1 MSVASFARLGTSNSY
16 DNTIANLQSRQNK
29 LSTLQEQLTSG
40 KKITSPSDDPTGAA
54 QAERALNRLARIAT
68 DQRALESQRNAI
80 SQAEGTLAD
89 VTDVLQQIRDL
100 ASSAGN
106 GTFSNSDRKTVALQI
121 TGLRDRLIDLANTKD
136 SNGQPL
142 FAALGSALKPFVGPA
157 VSPDYS
163 FDGLPGSAAGDT
175 YSIPGTLDGESAF
188 MLQPG
193 RDAAYNVQTSTGA
206 KLSTDGV
213 TLVNASQ
220 VPSNA
225 KDLSYT
231 IKNMVVTG
239 NNVTYDVEVT
249 DNTTTPP
256 GAVVGGTGG
265 ITAPWSPSLG
275 FTVTG
280 VPGVSFNIKGTPAPT
295 DTVTLDPNSSV
306 FATVDKVISGITNAT
321 NSSQANQ
328 AVSQALHNIDIS
340 IGRVAAVRGQAGDYL
355 NRADII
361 TSNNDKRNVE
371 QEANRSRAEDMDM
384 IKGVSQFQNQ
394 QTGYQ
399 AALQSYAQIQKLS
412 LFNFIS

>member
-1 MSVASFARLGTSNSY
+1 MSVASFSRLGTSNAY
-16 DNTIANLQSRQNK
+16 DNTVANLQGRQNN

-40 KKITSPSDDPTGAA
+40 KKITTPSDDPTGAA

-68 DQRALESQRNAI
+68 DQRALDAQRNAI

-100 ASSAGN
+100 ANSAGN
-106 GTFSNSDRKTVALQI
+106 GSFSAADRRTVALQI

-163 FDGLPGSAAGDT
+163 FNGLAGSAAGDT

-193 RDAAYNVQTSTGA
+193 RDAAYNAQTSTGS
-206 KLSTDGV
+206 KLTTDGV
-213 TLVNASQ
+213 KLVNATA
-220 VPSNA
+220 VPANA
-225 KDLSYT
+225 KDLTYT
-231 IKNMVVTG
+231 LNNMSVTG
-239 NNVTYDVEVT
+239 NTATYDLVT
-249 DNTTTPP
+249 TDTSTNPTT
-256 GAVVGGTGG
+256 VVGTQAGLTS
-265 ITAPWSPSLG
+265 PWSATLG
-275 FTVTG
+275 FTVTT
-280 VPGVSFNIKGTPAPT
+280 VPGVSFSVKGTHAASDSITLAPNT
-295 DTVTLDPNSSV
+295 SV
-306 FATVDKVISGITNAT
+306 FATVDKAINGITNAANT
-321 NSSQANQ
+321 TEANQ

-340 IGRVAAVRGQAGDYL
+340 IGRVAAIRGQAGDLL

-361 TSNNDKRNVE
+361 SANNDKRNVE

>member
-1 MSVASFARLGTSNSY
+1 MTTASFARLGTSNSY
-16 DNTIANLQSRQNK
+16 DNTNANLQSRQNK
-29 LSTLQEQLTSG
+29 QSSLQEQMTSG
-40 KKITSPSDDPTGAA
+40 KKITTPSDDPTGAA

-80 SQAEGTLAD
+80 AQAEGTLAD

-100 ASSAGN
+100 ANSAGN
-106 GTFSNSDRKTVALQI
+106 GSFTTADRKTVALQI
-121 TGLRDRLIDLANTKD
+121 IGLRDRLIDLSNTKD

-157 VSPDYS
+157 VLPDYS
-163 FDGLPGSAAGDT
+163 FNGLPGSAAGDT

-193 RDAAYNVQTSTGA
+193 RDAAYNVQASTGA

-213 TLVNASQ
+213 KLVNAAL
-220 VPSNA
+220 VPVNA

-231 IKNMVVTG
+231 LKNMVVTG
-239 NNVTYDVEVT
+239 NTVTYDIETT
-249 DNTTTPP
+249 DNSTIP
-256 GAVVGGTGG
+256 GTAAGGSTGN
-265 ITAPWSPSLG
+265 TASWSPSLG

-280 VPGVSFNIKGTPAPT
+280 VPGVSFNVKGTPSPA
-295 DTVTLDPNSSV
+295 DTITLDPNSSV
-306 FATVDKVISGITNAT
+306 FATVDKAINGITSAA
-321 NSSQANQ
+321 NSAEASQ
-328 AVSQALHNIDIS
+328 AVSQALHNLDVS
-340 IGRVAAVRGQAGDYL
+340 LGRVGAIRGQAGDLL

-361 TSNNDKRNVE
+361 SANNEKRNVE

-394 QTGYQ
+394 QTGFQ

-412 LFNFIS
+412 LFNFIG